1 MENKDIIIGI
11 LLIASVGLA
20 GGLGFVLISSPPSTE
35 TPTYLFGLPD
45 DWSTAPNS
53 SYFM

>member
-20 GGLGFVLISSPPSTE
+20 GGLGFVLIWFTR
-35 TPTYLFGLPD
+35 
-45 DWSTAPNS
+45 
-53 SYFM
+53 

>member
-20 GGLGFVLISSPPSTE
+20 GGLG
-35 TPTYLFGLPD
+35 LPHLMRRILCYI
-45 DWSTAPNS
+45 TKQERPLR
-53 SYFM
+53 